1 VSPVIYREHG
11 CTFYFVF
18 ADLSEPPHIHVG
30 EGKAR
35 RSDDAKIW
43 LSPVG
48 LARAS
53 RFDSRTIG
61 RILKIVATH
70 QQEFLAEWNTHDQ

>member
-1 VSPVIYREHG
+1 MSPVIHREHG
-11 CTFYFVF
+11 YTFYFVL

-43 LSPVG
+43 LDPPRV
-48 LARAS
+48 ARPG
-53 RFDSRTIG
+53 RFDNHTVG
-61 RILKIVATH
+61 HILKIVATH
-70 QQEFLAEWNTHDQ
+70 QQEFLAEWNKHDR